1 MDFGFFYDLAVYA
14 NRNWGGGFDEKSIA
28 CMAYDNLL
36 EMEESLKYGIP
47 SATIESLIDCLRED
61 VRNGNDEAETFLDE
75 IKYQLR
81 KAKERTEMENLD
93 LWEV

>member
-1 MDFGFFYDLAVYA
+1 MDFVFFYDLAVYT
-14 NRNWGGGFDEKSIA
+14 NKNWGGGFDEKSVACIA
-28 CMAYDNLL
+28 YVNLK
-36 EMEESLKYGIP
+36 EMEESLKDGIP
-47 SATIESLIDCLRED
+47 TESIESLIDFLRED

-81 KAKERTEMENLD
+81 KAKERMEMENLD